1 MKRLLFLAVL
11 VTGIVLLVFGF
22 NASESFASEVSET
35 FQGTPTDRSL
45 WLIIGG
51 ALLTIVGLGGLVR
64 GGRSA

>member
-11 VTGIVLLVFGF
+11 VTGVVLLVFGF